1 MKLDIKKMFCIT
13 AIAVTAC
20 VIASTAIEAI
30 TTETE
35 KKPQSTTSVQTEPQ
49 SSYILTE
56 KHGRIVAYIK
66 GVEIPYIETTT
77 AVNSLPY
84 DVQEKLRKGIEFDTI
99 EDLKA
104 VMNEYCS

>member
-1 MKLDIKKMFCIT
+1 MKLDIKKMFYLT
-13 AIAVTAC
+13 AITVTSC
-20 VIASTAIEAI
+20 VIASSAISAI
-30 TTETE
+30 TTQTE
-35 KKPQSTTSVQTEPQ
+35 KITPKTATVQEEPEDT
-49 SSYILTE
+49 YVLTE

-84 DVQEKLRKGIEFDTI
+84 DVQEKLRKGIEFTSLD
-99 EDLKA
+99 ELKA